1 MSSSHTLVELVI
13 VLGSAAVVTVLF
25 QALKLPVVLGYVLAG
40 LVIGPHIP
48 VPLVADASMVHVLS
62 ELGVILLMFTI
73 GLELPLRSI
82 ARVGLPAAVAA
93 VFEVGLVVTVGTL
106 VARLVG
112 LDGTTA
118 IFAGACLGISST
130 MLVAKAFDELGW
142 KGGFTETVFAVLVFE
157 DLIAIVL
164 LAIVGAVASGH
175 GLDPTAFAVMLAKL
189 AGFLALIL
197 IGGLLVVPRVMKW
210 VGAHTRRETL
220 LASALLVCFGMAAIA
235 ETAGYSVA
243 LGAFVAGVLVA
254 ESGYGHEV
262 TESVASFRDV
272 FAMMFFISVGMSI
285 EPALLWSE
293 APRIAVFS
301 LVVIVLKP
309 LGVATGVFLTG
320 TGIVP
325 AIRSGLSLAQIG
337 EFSFVIAGVLGDPAL
352 LAIAVGVSCVTTLT
366 SPVFIRRSEA
376 IAVRIAHGMPGRLA
390 TFVSFYEAWLAKRST
405 NTRPY
410 RRMIV
415 VLAVDTFMITAIV
428 IAAATVGQT
437 LLVSFEKSVRLG
449 ISIAAV
455 AIACAPFLYTLA
467 RTIGKLA
474 RALAT
479 EMIPIANELD
489 AGRAARRA
497 LVLTLDLGFALG
509 VAMPIVAMVQPF
521 VPASFAAVLLLAVIL
536 VLVVRRSL
544 ADFEGHVRA
553 GTELVVEMLAA
564 GDTPAPD
571 QLAQVATILPGFDGR
586 STALVGD
593 KAAGRSLA
601 QLDLRART
609 GATVLAI
616 MRGGKGLPTPSPTEP
631 LELGDILAV
640 TGSADA
646 IAAARAALG

>member
-1 MSSSHTLVELVI
+1 MNHALIELLI

-40 LVIGPHIP
+40 LLIGPHVP
-48 VPLVADASMVHVLS
+48 VPLVANAELVHVLS

-106 VARLVG
+106 VARIVG

-157 DLIAIVL
+157 DLIAIIL
-164 LAIVGAVASGH
+164 LAIVGVVASGA
-175 GLDPTAFAVMLAKL
+175 GLDASAFAIMLAKL

-197 IGGLLVVPRVMKW
+197 IGGLVLVPRTMKW
-210 VGAHTRRETL
+210 IGAHTRRETL
-220 LASALLVCFGMAAIA
+220 LICALVVCFGMAVIA
-235 ETAGYSVA
+235 EEAGYSVA

-262 TESVASFRDV
+262 TESVSSFRDI
-272 FAMMFFISVGMSI
+272 FAMMFFISVGMTI
-285 EPALLWSE
+285 EPALLWQE

-301 LVVIVLKP
+301 LVVLIMKP
-309 LGVATGVFLTG
+309 LGVATGTFLSG
-320 TGIVP
+320 SGILP
-325 AIRSGLSLAQIG
+325 ALRSGLSLAQIG
-337 EFSFVIAGVLGDPAL
+337 EFSFVIAGVLGNPSL

-366 SPVFIRRSEA
+366 SPILIRRSEG
-376 IAVRIAHGMPGRLA
+376 IATSLAHRMPRRLA
-390 TFVSFYEAWLAKRST
+390 TFVSFYEAWLGKRAPNAKS
-405 NTRPY
+405 Y
-410 RRMIV
+410 RRAIV
-415 VLAVDTFMITAIV
+415 VMAVDMLMITAIV

-437 LLVSFEKSVRLG
+437 LLAGFEATPRLI

-455 AIACAPFLYTLA
+455 ALACAPFAYTLA
-467 RTIGKLA
+467 RTINQLA
-474 RALAT
+474 RRLAT
-479 EMIPIANELD
+479 DLIPIANELD

-497 LVLTLDLGFALG
+497 LILTLDLGFALG
-509 VAMPIVAMVQPF
+509 VTMPIVAMVQPF
-521 VPASFAAVLLLAVIL
+521 VPASFAAVIVLAVIL

-544 ADFEGHVRA
+544 VDFEGHVRA
-553 GTELVVEMLAA
+553 GTELVVELLAA
-564 GDTPAPD
+564 GDTPQPD
-571 QLAQVATILPGFDGR
+571 QLAQVATILPGFDGQ

-593 KAAGRSLA
+593 KTAGKSLA
-601 QLDLRART
+601 ELDLRAKT

-616 MRGGKGLPTPSPTEP
+616 VRDGKGMATPSPTEP
-631 LELGDILAV
+631 LRVGDVLAV
-640 TGSADA
+640 AGSADA
-646 IAAARAALG
+646 IAAARATLAE